1 MVRASADSYE
11 HATYHP
17 DINIL
22 THKMPQTCDWTR
34 GAPQWAETR
43 SGRGAGDSGTCCG
56 AVYEWNRAGERASD
70 QQAGDCSRQGSLSA
84 WLFIE
89 GIESLE

>member
-1 MVRASADSYE
+1 MYVVRASADSYE

-34 GAPQWAETR
+34 GAPKWAETR
-43 SGRGAGDSGTCCG
+43 SGRGAG
-56 AVYEWNRAGERASD
+56 VYEWNRAGERASD
-70 QQAGDCSRQGSLSA
+70 QQAGDCSRQGSLRA